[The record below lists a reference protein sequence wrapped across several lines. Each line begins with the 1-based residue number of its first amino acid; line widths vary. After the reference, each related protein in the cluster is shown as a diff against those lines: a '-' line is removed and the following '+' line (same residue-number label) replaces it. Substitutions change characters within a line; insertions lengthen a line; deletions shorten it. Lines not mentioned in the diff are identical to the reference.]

1 MAYSPL
7 HKTGCARL
15 GVMRLKAARLN
26 VYEATTAGKI
36 DGGAAGAVLRIEGA
50 AVTHALN
57 DQPDTGAFRV
67 TGAAPKAGQLITVTS
82 GDADLAHTL
91 ITGRILETAVLYE
104 GAKRNVATDLR
115 VVDPTWL
122 MQRRKVLATYINQS
136 ATTIAIDLIA
146 RFCRGITVA
155 HVTPNLPT
163 IDAITFTNE
172 SLPQC
177 LTAICERIGGSWFVD
192 YGFDLNVFLTAT
204 EQAGAITDVDAR
216 TARHLRL
223 AEDLSQVI
231 TRVIGRGGGG
241 AAAIDVSP
249 GAIEIPVN
257 EGDAATWYSLA
268 GGLVEVNTQVLSY
281 TSVRGRGGVG
291 ALVGTGNV
299 PTSPLNV
306 GAISGAG
313 LGAGNYQYAQTFS
326 NATGETLAGPVR
338 TIAVGAVAAPLKVF
352 AARSRGSIGTSP
364 ASGMTPGGRYS
375 WRVALL
381 YGGGGYAL
389 GPPSP
394 TYTVDQYPWEIGVGM
409 RTIDPIT
416 GFAYL
421 PSLQD
426 SGIAE
431 ILQIQIHRT
440 SNNGVT
446 WYIERN
452 YTGVPVTAAG
462 WLETANGW
470 DDGSIITNTQY
481 PTGPIASF
489 ARTVIKAPMQ
499 AAPAGFTGSNLY
511 RTVVNGAQLK
521 RLATA
526 VNTAAD
532 YIDSAADGTL
542 GANAPT
548 ADTSGVVASSSLN
561 VAAGS
566 TEIVVTSTD
575 PFTADG
581 GSGWARIGD
590 LVIYYSAIGAN
601 KLTGVPASGPGSL
614 SATVRYG
621 AQILVQPRLVGIPT
635 SGTGAILVAIKKGDA
650 IALRVEIQD
659 DPAIAV
665 MADRLKLPGQA
676 AVTADGIIEDLV
688 TDARFELPELL
699 NQCRAKLAER
709 KSPRLT
715 LTFES
720 RDDSLQVG
728 RLVTV
733 NTTQPPIA
741 GTFRIQTIAF
751 SEIAISG
758 GRGTVRALRT
768 VTATNQLFTFSN
780 LLRQL
785 RGREG
790 GVP

>member
-1 MAYSPL
+1 
-7 HKTGCARL
+7 
-15 GVMRLKAARLN
+15 
-26 VYEATTAGKI
+26 
-36 DGGAAGAVLRIEGA
+36 
-50 AVTHALN
+50 LN

-67 TGAAPKAGQLITVTS
+67 TGSTPKAGQLITVTS

-122 MQRRKVLATYINQS
+122 MQRRKVLATYVNQS
-136 ATTIAIDLIA
+136 ATAIVIDLIF

-204 EQAGAITDVDAR
+204 EQAGSITDVDAR
-216 TARHLRL
+216 TASNLRL

-249 GAIEIPVN
+249 GAIELPVN
-257 EGDAATWYSLA
+257 EGDAQTWYAQA

-291 ALVGTGNV
+291 ALVGTGNT
-299 PTSPLNV
+299 PTSPLIVSGIN
-306 GAISGAG
+306 GAG
-313 LGAGNYQYAQTFS
+313 LGAGTYQYAQTFA
-326 NATGETLAGPVR
+326 NAAGETLAGPLRAIV
-338 TIAVGAVAAPLKVF
+338 TGGTAPALNVPGM
-352 AARSRGSIGTSP
+352 RSTGQNLS
-364 ASGMTPGGRYS
+364 SGMVNGGRYS

-381 YGGGGYAL
+381 YAGGGFAL
-389 GPPSP
+389 GPPTA
-394 TYTVDQYPWEIGVGM
+394 TYTVDQWAWEIGVGL
-409 RTIDPIT
+409 RTLDPVT
-416 GFAYL
+416 GFYYY
-421 PSLQD
+421 PSLTTG
-426 SGIAE
+426 GIAE
-431 ILQIQIHRT
+431 VTQTQIYRT
-440 SNNGVT
+440 TNNGAT
-446 WYIERN
+446 WHIERS
-452 YTGVPVTAAG
+452 YTGVANSFNGWLVTADN
-462 WLETANGW
+462 WS
-470 DDGSIITNTQY
+470 DGSIVTNPQY
-481 PTGPIASF
+481 PTGPIATF
-489 ARTVIKAPMQ
+489 GRTVVKAPIP
-499 AAPAGFTGSNLY
+499 AAPAGFTGINLY
-511 RTVVNGAQLK
+511 RTVVNGSQLK

-526 VNTAAD
+526 VNPAVD
-532 YIDSAADGTL
+532 YVDSAADGTL
-542 GANAPT
+542 GANAPA
-548 ADTSGVVASSSLN
+548 ADTSGVIANTNLN

-566 TEIVVTSTD
+566 TELIVTSTD
-575 PFTADG
+575 PFAADG

-590 LVIYYSAIGAN
+590 LVIYYSGIGVN

-650 IALRVEIQD
+650 IALRVEVED
-659 DPAIAV
+659 AAAIAV

-688 TDARFELPELL
+688 TDSRFELPELL

-768 VTATNQLFTFSN
+768 VTATNQLFTFAN